1 MAFFKI
7 CRAYAR
13 VIKVFCS
20 YSFERPNSV
29 VALAVRLLSSQCHHS
44 KSLSCGGVGFEV
56 IFQIQRKEMEE
67 SALFLTAAFLLMAFC
82 DLAFIFDFTTS
93 LFARDA

>member
-1 MAFFKI
+1 
-7 CRAYAR
+7 
-13 VIKVFCS
+13 
-20 YSFERPNSV
+20 
-29 VALAVRLLSSQCHHS
+29 
-44 KSLSCGGVGFEV
+44 VGFEV